1 MYVSLR
7 IDNITHPSFPPH
19 YSAFSHFHKITIS
32 STTTIEYLQILYIL
46 LFLTQKFDSS
56 SSSTLPMYSLPHH
69 KYTPSFYHKVGK
81 NRQPFHP
88 FRIFYSTTTTSTS
101 KSNVTPLV
109 IEPKLVP
116 AGSTV
121 VTTVD
126 NRRPMN
132 NDPSLQS
139 TWSHRAWVTFGCTT
153 LLISLGES
161 IKGAMD
167 LNMWAEPIVASWVG
181 YILADLGSGVS
192 HWVIDNY
199 GDDSTPIVGAQIE
212 AFQGHHKWPWTI
224 TRREFAN
231 NLHALARAVTFMV
244 LPIVLVCHD
253 PVVQGFVGV
262 CSGCIM
268 FSQQFH
274 AWAHGTKSRL
284 PPLVVALQEAGVL
297 VSRSQHAA
305 HHRPPYNNN
314 YCTVS
319 GVWNEFLDKHKVF
332 EALEMVLYFK
342 TGVKPRSWSEPAS
355 GWIEEIET
363 SSQVQAQ

>member
-1 MYVSLR
+1 
-7 IDNITHPSFPPH
+7 
-19 YSAFSHFHKITIS
+19 
-32 STTTIEYLQILYIL
+32 
-46 LFLTQKFDSS
+46 
-56 SSSTLPMYSLPHH
+56 MYSLPQH
-69 KYTPSFYHKVGK
+69 KYTPNLHQKVCK
-81 NRQPFHP
+81 NSSPFHP
-88 FRIFYSTTTTSTS
+88 FRVYNSTTTNTTSTP
-101 KSNVTPLV
+101 KSNVKPLV
-109 IEPKLVP
+109 IEPGLVP
-116 AGSTV
+116 V
-121 VTTVD
+121 VPRVITTID
-126 NRRPMN
+126 NHRPMN
-132 NDPSLQS
+132 NDTSLQS

-167 LNMWAEPIVASWVG
+167 LNMWVEPIIASWVG
-181 YILADLGSGVS
+181 YILADLGSGVY
-192 HWVIDNY
+192 HWAIDNY
-199 GDDSTPIVGAQIE
+199 GDGSTPIVGAQIE

-231 NLHALARAVTFMV
+231 NLHALARAVSFTV

-314 YCTVS
+314 YCIVS

-332 EALEMVLYFK
+332 EVMEMVLYFK
-342 TGVKPRSWSEPAS
+342 TGVRPRSWTEPAPE
-355 GWIEEIET
+355 WIEEIEI
-363 SSQVQAQ
+363 SSQIQAQ